1 LELRIICLTGCLAW
15 GFYAPVLADITPDG
29 SLGNE
34 ASRVTPNVQV
44 KGALADLIE
53 GGATRGENLFHSFAK
68 FNVGELQRVYFA
80 NPSGIENILTRV
92 TGSNLSNILGTL
104 GVDGAANLFLL
115 NPNGIVFGPNAK
127 LDVAGSFFASTANSL
142 VFGDGQEFSATSPEA
157 PPLLTINI
165 TPGLQYGKHDPRS
178 TITNA
183 GNLAVGQ
190 DLTLAAGNLDLQG
203 QLEAGKNLTL
213 FGEDTV
219 SIRDSVAQPFRAYSG
234 GLLLIQG
241 NQSIDIAAHNH
252 TDSGLFAGADLRLR
266 SANPIAGDAHYTADG
281 NISIEQLDG
290 LPGNLV
296 STDDPIIL
304 TNGDVSLGN
313 YTGAS
318 LHILAGGSVTVGDIE
333 INSTDTAD
341 NAISP
346 DNSNPFLASLANV
359 TLSDQAR
366 TSVVIDGSSQPTL
379 DIRAGIDWTL
389 LGGFPGNTDSGNLAP
404 NLGSAATSANIEI
417 GEISINAPN
426 GLVLLTNQ
434 YQPNGANPS
443 KTLEIGALRTDDD
456 FGGFVGNSGEVI
468 IDYRGGIDIRE
479 RIDASSA
486 SGKAGD
492 ITVVTNDQLS
502 LDGSFIIS
510 NTSGTEKGGDITIDT
525 GSLFA
530 TNGAQIE
537 TSTFFVIDN
546 AKIDTSIFNQADAGT
561 VTIVADDTVTFEGQ
575 SQDGQT
581 SGIVNNILNDID
593 RNAEPKPIVD
603 SGGIFITTGSL
614 VVNDGAQL
622 QARVGEVDL
631 FGTGNVR
638 KSWGNSGNI
647 NIFARD
653 TVSFGGGEPDTRGGG
668 AVTSVEGQG
677 TGIAGDINIEAKS
690 VSVTNAS
697 LQSNLIGEGNGGSVN
712 IRASDSVI
720 LDGGQNSILTRV
732 NSSGEATDGKNG
744 GGNVYIDTRS
754 LYLTNGARIFA
765 STEGKGNAGNVTI
778 RAEDISFDGNLV
790 NQFDDTI
797 ASGVLSQ
804 VAEGARGNG
813 GNVDIK
819 ANSIAI
825 TNTAKVDSSTAGA
838 GNAGPITIST
848 NQLTLRDRGEIS
860 AATFG
865 PGNAGNIS
873 VKEADSVV
881 LTNDSNI
888 LSEVGAKSRGNGGN
902 IDIWTDSL
910 SLTNGSTI
918 ATRTQGFNPVN
929 LVQQV
934 LDDPNKTYNEAVL
947 GDNPI
952 VYWSLDETS
961 GSTAFNATGNGFN
974 GTYEGVTQGVPGI
987 SGTAGEFNGNN
998 DTAVDIGTV
1007 QSGSELDISNQSF
1020 TVEAW
1025 VKPNEIG
1032 ERQSYF
1038 GIHNEDQGTND
1049 QGNSLYFRL
1058 TNQASV
1064 RFGDFPND
1072 LETPDDIIE
1081 ANTWYHIVASYD
1093 KTSGNNTIF
1102 VNGREINRN
1111 DQGAFKGQDPRI
1123 LIGAW
1128 QNIRNES
1135 FNGVIDEVA
1144 VYNTALSPETVAEH
1158 YLIGQRSLGAPLDI
1172 GESGANAGN
1181 INVHA
1186 NSITISGVSPTN
1198 NDISSGLLSDSLG
1211 KLSGEARD
1219 ITINTDSLKVEDGG
1233 IITVTSDNGVAGDL
1247 DITANSLLLNKGT
1260 LEAETAG
1267 IPETGESGA
1276 NITLD
1281 VSESIVMLNESLIS
1295 AQASGIATGGN
1306 IDIDTNLLIA
1316 FPSSGNG
1323 NDIIAKAARGQGGE
1337 ITIDAE
1343 DVRLIEEREAID
1355 GNRTNDIDASSDSG
1369 PQGIVTIN
1377 TGNIDPSR
1385 GLDQLPINLTDPSSL
1400 IVASCP
1406 RSGKVSVDELGEFIV
1421 TGRGGIPASPLD
1433 PIIGQTII
1441 ADWVTLDDQTLS
1453 ETDHNLDKNQRLEP
1467 STEKNSS
1474 PQNSQRKR
1482 IVEAQG
1488 WMTGPDGTIIL
1499 TSFPTDTTSPPKP
1512 WYHYVSCRDLN

>member
-1 LELRIICLTGCLAW
+1 MVRMLMAVGAFLELRIICLTGCFAW
-15 GFYAPVLADITPDG
+15 GFSAPVVAELTPDG

-34 ASRVTPNVQV
+34 ASRVTPNVEV

-53 GGATRGENLFHSFAK
+53 GGATRGENLFHSFAE

-80 NPSGIENILTRV
+80 NPSGIQRILTRV

-104 GVDGAANLFLL
+104 GVDGPANLFLL
-115 NPNGIVFGPNAK
+115 NPNGIVFGDQAR

-165 TPGLQYGKHDPRS
+165 TPGLQYGKYDPRS

-190 DLTLAAGNLDLQG
+190 DLTLAAGHLDLQG
-203 QLEAGKNLTL
+203 QLEAARDLTL
-213 FGEDTV
+213 FAEDTV
-219 SIRDSVAQPFRAYSG
+219 TIRDSVAQPFRLSAG

-252 TDSGLFAGADLRLR
+252 VLSGLFAGSDLRLQ
-266 SANPIAGDAHYTADG
+266 SHNPIAGNAYYSAG
-281 NISIEQLDG
+281 GSVSIEQLDG

-296 STDDPIIL
+296 SPHDPIIL
-304 TNGDVSLGN
+304 ANGDVSLGN

-359 TLSDQAR
+359 TLSDEAR
-366 TSVVIDGSSQPTL
+366 TSVVIDGSNQPTL

-389 LGGFPGNTDSGNLAP
+389 LAGFPGNTDSGNL
-404 NLGSAATSANIEI
+404 GSNFGTGATSADIEI
-417 GEISINAPN
+417 GDISINAPN

-434 YQPNGANPS
+434 YQANPS
-443 KTLEIGALRTDDD
+443 LVSETLKISSLLTGDGTIAKVVNKKLMNDTSNQR
-456 FGGFVGNSGEVI
+456 FSGNGGEVL
-468 IDYRGGIDIRE
+468 IDYRGPIEISG

-502 LDGSFIIS
+502 LDNSFIIS
-510 NTSGTEKGGDITIDT
+510 NTFGTEKGGDITIDT
-525 GSLFA
+525 GSLSA
-530 TNGAQIE
+530 KNGAQIE
-537 TSTFFVIDN
+537 TSTFFVIKEDDN
-546 AKIDTSIFNQADAGT
+546 IDTSIFENADAGK
-561 VTIVADDTVTFEGQ
+561 VTIIADDTVTFEGK

-593 RNAEPKPIVD
+593 RKAEPKPIVD

-622 QARVGEVDL
+622 EARVGEEDTA
-631 FGTGNVR
+631 GTGNVR
-638 KSWGNSGNI
+638 KSWGNSGDI
-647 NIFARD
+647 NIVARD
-653 TVSFGGGEPDTRGGG
+653 TVSFDGGGFENDGG
-668 AVTSVEGQG
+668 AFTSVEGQG
-677 TGIAGDINIEAKS
+677 NGTAGDINIQARS
-690 VSVTNAS
+690 VSVSNDAS
-697 LQSNLIGEGNGGSVN
+697 LQSNLIGQGNGGNLKIV
-712 IRASDSVI
+712 ASDSII
-720 LDGGQNSILTRV
+720 LDGAQNSILTRV
-732 NSSGEATDGKNG
+732 NRSGKATDDNNG
-744 GGNVYIDTRS
+744 GGNVDIETRS
-754 LYLTNGARIFA
+754 LYLTNGARIVA
-765 STEGKGNAGNVTI
+765 STFGKGNAGNVKITV
-778 RAEDISFDGNLV
+778 AEDIVFDGNLV
-790 NQFDDTI
+790 NQFNQTI

-813 GNVDIK
+813 GKIEIIE

-838 GNAGPITIST
+838 GDAGPIIIST
-848 NQLTLRDRGEIS
+848 NQLTLRDGGEIS

-888 LSEVGAKSRGNGGN
+888 LSEVEPTSSGNGGQ
-902 IDIWTDSL
+902 IEISTDSL

-918 ATRTQGFNPVN
+918 ANRTQGFNPVR

-934 LDDPNKTYNEAVL
+934 LANPDTTYNEAVL

-974 GTYEGVTQGVPGI
+974 GTYEGGVTQGVPGI
-987 SGTAGEFNGNN
+987 SGTAGQFNGKN

-1007 QSGSELDISNQSF
+1007 PSGSDLDISNQSF

-1025 VKPNEIG
+1025 IKPNEIG
-1032 ERQSYF
+1032 ERQAYF
-1038 GIHNEDQGTND
+1038 GIHKRIKSDND
-1049 QGNSLYFRL
+1049 KSESLYFRL
-1058 TNQASV
+1058 NENASV
-1064 RFGDFPND
+1064 AFGDFPND
-1072 LETPDDIIE
+1072 LETPENIIE
-1081 ANTWYHIVASYD
+1081 VDTWYHVVASYD
-1093 KTSGNNTIF
+1093 KDSDTNTIF

-1111 DQGAFKGQDPRI
+1111 NQGFFNGEEPRI
-1123 LIGAW
+1123 LIGTW
-1128 QNIRNES
+1128 PNIGDQS

-1144 VYNTALSPETVAEH
+1144 VYNTALSPETVAQH
-1158 YLIGQRSLGAPLDI
+1158 YLIGQRSLGAPIEI
-1172 GESGANAGN
+1172 GDSGANAGT

-1198 NDISSGLLSDSLG
+1198 NTISSGLLSDS
-1211 KLSGEARD
+1211 SGDFSGVAGT
-1219 ITINTDSLKVEDGG
+1219 ITIDTDSLKVEDGG
-1233 IITVTSDNGVAGDL
+1233 IITVKSEKGIAGNL
-1247 DITANSLLLNKGT
+1247 DITANSLLLNNGR
-1260 LEAETAG
+1260 LLAETQLSG
-1267 IPETGESGA
+1267 GEDGA

-1295 AQASGIATGGN
+1295 AEASEEATGGN
-1306 IDIDTNLLIA
+1306 IDIDTDVLIA
-1316 FPSSGNG
+1316 FPPTGPDGS
-1323 NDIIAKAARGQGGE
+1323 DIIAKAARGQGGE
-1337 ITIDAE
+1337 ITIEAE
-1343 DVRLIEEREAID
+1343 DVRLIEEREAIEE
-1355 GNRTNDIDASSDSG
+1355 NRTNDIDASSESG

-1385 GLDQLPINLTDPSSL
+1385 GLDQLPINLG
-1400 IVASCP
+1400 VALLE
-1406 RSGKVSVDELGEFIV
+1406 RRLVRFREVSEE
-1421 TGRGGIPASPLD
+1421 
-1433 PIIGQTII
+1433 
-1441 ADWVTLDDQTLS
+1441 
-1453 ETDHNLDKNQRLEP
+1453 
-1467 STEKNSS
+1467 
-1474 PQNSQRKR
+1474 
-1482 IVEAQG
+1482 
-1488 WMTGPDGTIIL
+1488 
-1499 TSFPTDTTSPPKP
+1499 
-1512 WYHYVSCRDLN
+1512 

>member
-1 LELRIICLTGCLAW
+1 MAVGAFLELRIICLTGCFAW
-15 GFYAPVLADITPDG
+15 GFSAPVVAELTPDG

-34 ASRVTPNVQV
+34 ASRVTPNVEV

-53 GGATRGENLFHSFAK
+53 GGATRGENLFHSFAE

-80 NPSGIENILTRV
+80 NPSGIQRILTRV

-104 GVDGAANLFLL
+104 GVDGPANLFLL
-115 NPNGIVFGPNAK
+115 NPNGIVFGDQAR

-165 TPGLQYGKHDPRS
+165 TPGLQYGKYDPRS

-190 DLTLAAGNLDLQG
+190 DLTLAAGHLDLQG
-203 QLEAGKNLTL
+203 QLEAARDLTL
-213 FGEDTV
+213 FAEDTV
-219 SIRDSVAQPFRAYSG
+219 TIRDSVAQPFRLSAG

-252 TDSGLFAGADLRLR
+252 VLSGLFAGSDLRLQ
-266 SANPIAGDAHYTADG
+266 SHNPIAGNAYYSAG
-281 NISIEQLDG
+281 GSVSIEQLDG

-296 STDDPIIL
+296 SPHDPIIL
-304 TNGDVSLGN
+304 ANGDVSLGN

-359 TLSDQAR
+359 TLSDEAR
-366 TSVVIDGSSQPTL
+366 TSVVIDGSNQPTL

-389 LGGFPGNTDSGNLAP
+389 LAGFPGNTDSGNL
-404 NLGSAATSANIEI
+404 GSNFGTGATSADIEI
-417 GEISINAPN
+417 GDISINAPN

-434 YQPNGANPS
+434 YQANPS
-443 KTLEIGALRTDDD
+443 LVSETLKISSLLTGDGTIAKVVNKKLMNDTSNQR
-456 FGGFVGNSGEVI
+456 FSGNGGEVL
-468 IDYRGGIDIRE
+468 IDYRGPIEISG

-502 LDGSFIIS
+502 LDNSFIIS
-510 NTSGTEKGGDITIDT
+510 NTFGTEKGGDITIDT
-525 GSLFA
+525 GSLSA
-530 TNGAQIE
+530 KNGAQIE
-537 TSTFFVIDN
+537 TSTFFVIKEDDN
-546 AKIDTSIFNQADAGT
+546 IDTSIFENADAGK
-561 VTIVADDTVTFEGQ
+561 VTIIADDTVTFEGK

-593 RNAEPKPIVD
+593 RKAEPKPIVD

-622 QARVGEVDL
+622 EARVGEEDTA
-631 FGTGNVR
+631 GTGNVR
-638 KSWGNSGNI
+638 KSWGNSGDI
-647 NIFARD
+647 NIVARD
-653 TVSFGGGEPDTRGGG
+653 TVSFDGGGFENDGG
-668 AVTSVEGQG
+668 AFTSVEGQG
-677 TGIAGDINIEAKS
+677 NGTAGDINIQARS
-690 VSVTNAS
+690 VSVSNDAS
-697 LQSNLIGEGNGGSVN
+697 LQSNLIGQGNGGNLKIV
-712 IRASDSVI
+712 ASDSII
-720 LDGGQNSILTRV
+720 LDGAQNSILTRV
-732 NSSGEATDGKNG
+732 NRSGKATDDNNG
-744 GGNVYIDTRS
+744 GGNVDIETRS
-754 LYLTNGARIFA
+754 LYLTNGARIVA
-765 STEGKGNAGNVTI
+765 STFGKGNAGNVKITV
-778 RAEDISFDGNLV
+778 AEDIVFDGNLV
-790 NQFDDTI
+790 NQFNQTI

-813 GNVDIK
+813 GKIEIIE

-838 GNAGPITIST
+838 GDAGPIIIST
-848 NQLTLRDRGEIS
+848 NQLTLRDGGEIS

-888 LSEVGAKSRGNGGN
+888 LSEVEPTSSGNGGQ
-902 IDIWTDSL
+902 IEISTDSL

-918 ATRTQGFNPVN
+918 ANRTQGFNPVR

-934 LDDPNKTYNEAVL
+934 LANPDTTYNEAVL

-974 GTYEGVTQGVPGI
+974 GTYEGGVTQGVPGI
-987 SGTAGEFNGNN
+987 SGTAGQFNGKN

-1007 QSGSELDISNQSF
+1007 PSGSDLDISNQSF

-1025 VKPNEIG
+1025 IKPNEIG
-1032 ERQSYF
+1032 ERQAYF
-1038 GIHNEDQGTND
+1038 GIHKRIKSDND
-1049 QGNSLYFRL
+1049 KSESLYFRL
-1058 TNQASV
+1058 NENASV
-1064 RFGDFPND
+1064 AFGDFPND
-1072 LETPDDIIE
+1072 LETPENIIE
-1081 ANTWYHIVASYD
+1081 VDTWYHVVASYD
-1093 KTSGNNTIF
+1093 KDSDTNTIF

-1111 DQGAFKGQDPRI
+1111 NQGFFNGEEPRI
-1123 LIGAW
+1123 LIGTW
-1128 QNIRNES
+1128 PNIGDQS

-1144 VYNTALSPETVAEH
+1144 VYNTALSPETVAQH
-1158 YLIGQRSLGAPLDI
+1158 YLIGQRSLGAPIEI
-1172 GESGANAGN
+1172 GDSGANAGT

-1198 NDISSGLLSDSLG
+1198 NTISSGLLSDS
-1211 KLSGEARD
+1211 SGDFSGVAGT
-1219 ITINTDSLKVEDGG
+1219 ITIDTDSLKVEDGG
-1233 IITVTSDNGVAGDL
+1233 IITVKSEKGIAGNL
-1247 DITANSLLLNKGT
+1247 DITANSLLLNNGR
-1260 LEAETAG
+1260 LLAETQLSG
-1267 IPETGESGA
+1267 GEDGA

-1295 AQASGIATGGN
+1295 AEASEEATGGN
-1306 IDIDTNLLIA
+1306 IDIDTDVLIA
-1316 FPSSGNG
+1316 FPPTGPDGS
-1323 NDIIAKAARGQGGE
+1323 DIIAKAARGQGGE
-1337 ITIDAE
+1337 ITIEAE
-1343 DVRLIEEREAID
+1343 DVRLIEEREAIEE
-1355 GNRTNDIDASSDSG
+1355 NRTNDIDASSESG

-1385 GLDQLPINLTDPSSL
+1385 GLDQLPINLG
-1400 IVASCP
+1400 VALLE
-1406 RSGKVSVDELGEFIV
+1406 RRLVRFREVSEE
-1421 TGRGGIPASPLD
+1421 
-1433 PIIGQTII
+1433 
-1441 ADWVTLDDQTLS
+1441 
-1453 ETDHNLDKNQRLEP
+1453 
-1467 STEKNSS
+1467 
-1474 PQNSQRKR
+1474 
-1482 IVEAQG
+1482 
-1488 WMTGPDGTIIL
+1488 
-1499 TSFPTDTTSPPKP
+1499 
-1512 WYHYVSCRDLN
+1512 